1 MFLRLEQKYMERYK
15 RESIRI
21 ACAPLRKARAR
32 ELTRAESRLI
42 VKEMNLDLGTKRSEE
57 S

>member
-1 MFLRLEQKYMERYK
+1 MERYK